1 MPLTRK
7 LMKMKSIALLTMALL
22 LAGKAYPYSHDGH
35 YLVGAIADQMLAGT
49 PTAAKVKNLIGSV
62 KLATAANFPD
72 ALKGW
77 DPDVTTSSKPFKVT
91 TNKKLN
97 ADLKAF
103 LAANQSKPSNC
114 LDLLHHE

>member
-1 MPLTRK
+1 MEIPAKAAFGTRSRVLSLTNNLNAHTMK
-7 LMKMKSIALLTMALL
+7 LMKTRTVALVAVALL
-22 LAGKAYPYSHDGH
+22 LAVKAYPYSHDGH

-91 TNKKLN
+91 PN
-97 ADLKAF
+97 
-103 LAANQSKPSNC
+103 
-114 LDLLHHE
+114 

>member
-1 MPLTRK
+1 
-7 LMKMKSIALLTMALL
+7 MKTKRILLIATATLFVWS
-22 LAGKAYPYSHDGH
+22 AYPYSHDGH
-35 YLVGAIADQMLAGT
+35 YLVGAIADQMLVGT

-72 ALKGW
+72 ALRGW

-114 LDLLHHE
+114 L